1 MFQVYRFL
9 GCWIYG
15 FSAIGFFLMLTPLII
30 LWVGEE
36 RALSDLVIG
45 CIMFD
50 YYFKGERIVLTNY
63 KTAAGVFQQ
72 DKYLPIIQGA
82 VNLEERYTLPL

>member
-1 MFQVYRFL
+1 
-9 GCWIYG
+9 
-15 FSAIGFFLMLTPLII
+15 
-30 LWVGEE
+30 
-36 RALSDLVIG
+36 
-45 CIMFD
+45 MFD

-82 VNLEERYTLPL
+82 VNLVISIVLVQKIGLVGTL